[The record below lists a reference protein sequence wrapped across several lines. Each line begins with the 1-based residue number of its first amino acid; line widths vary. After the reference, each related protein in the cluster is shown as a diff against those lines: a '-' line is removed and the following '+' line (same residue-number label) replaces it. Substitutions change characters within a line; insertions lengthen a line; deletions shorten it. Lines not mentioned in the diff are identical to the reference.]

1 MEGSPV
7 LIEKD
12 FPRSTPI
19 TFAARELIAELKSGP
34 MVLVWYDPKRG
45 PQTMPIGDA
54 RRVRPDT
61 KVYQV
66 SSEYEVSVLLA
77 TKMLLDQG
85 NEAGAYSCLREM
97 ADEHCRRH

>member
-1 MEGSPV
+1 M

-12 FPRSTPI
+12 FPRPTPI
-19 TFAARELIAELKSGP
+19 TFAARQLIAELKSGP

-77 TKMLLDQG
+77 TKMLLDEG

>member
-1 MEGSPV
+1 M

-12 FPRSTPI
+12 FPRPTPI
-19 TFAARELIAELKSGP
+19 AARELIAALKSGP
-34 MVLVWYDPKRG
+34 MVLIWYDPKQG
-45 PQTMPIGDA
+45 PLTMPIGDA

-66 SSEYEVSVLLA
+66 PGEYEVAVLMA
-77 TKMLLDQG
+77 TKQLLDEG

-97 ADEHCRRH
+97 ADENGRRH

>member
-1 MEGSPV
+1 M
-7 LIEKD
+7 LLEKD
-12 FPRSTPI
+12 FPRPTPM

-34 MVLVWYDPKRG
+34 MVPIWYDPKRG

-66 SSEYEVSVLLA
+66 PGEYEVAVLMA
-77 TKMLLDQG
+77 TKMLLDEG
-85 NEAGAYSCLREM
+85 DVAGAYSCLREM